1 VPLYLGRISC
11 SELGFV
17 PGPFY
22 FEQRSED
29 NFVSLYYL
37 CGVDDYKIFSLRNF
51 IVYQGSLRTLSSL
64 FSNSNLIFPV
74 SIHVERRSVFM
85 NLEGRIR
92 PMNKIL
98 TPFKFVFDDFEVF
111 RALFLVFYREMK
123 SNFSYWMYFYSRV
136 FYFKTLV
143 SYDLRV
149 LLDFTGLTSKLINL
163 IGFDFNSYVFDI
175 NFVSV
180 NFLRLF
186 LSLPYC

>member
-1 VPLYLGRISC
+1 
-11 SELGFV
+11 
-17 PGPFY
+17 
-22 FEQRSED
+22 
-29 NFVSLYYL
+29 
-37 CGVDDYKIFSLRNF
+37 
-51 IVYQGSLRTLSSL
+51 
-64 FSNSNLIFPV
+64 
-74 SIHVERRSVFM
+74 
-85 NLEGRIR
+85 
-92 PMNKIL
+92 MNKIL

-186 LSLPYC
+186 LSLPYCWLLFNTVINKLVINGYSADFFLRNSKVMAVSAAKSTLGSFSQLVGI

>member
-1 VPLYLGRISC
+1 
-11 SELGFV
+11 
-17 PGPFY
+17 
-22 FEQRSED
+22 
-29 NFVSLYYL
+29 
-37 CGVDDYKIFSLRNF
+37 
-51 IVYQGSLRTLSSL
+51 
-64 FSNSNLIFPV
+64 
-74 SIHVERRSVFM
+74 
-85 NLEGRIR
+85 
-92 PMNKIL
+92 MNKIL